1 MTNRVGTLKKNINYI
16 SPTYL
21 RPTKE
26 MLENYENIWLPL
38 RKKIQEK
45 KKENK
50 KIFLLYG
57 DFDIIEIKND
67 YIFPD
72 TKKNISNP
80 KNNTKSKRVS
90 EVKYYS
96 RILTTIIYFSMDI
109 YFSLLCA
116 SLLHL
121 QFLLIEV

>member
-67 YIFPD
+67 NNFSD
-72 TKKNISNP
+72 TKNINNP
-80 KNNTKSKRVS
+80 KSNRSSKKNSSNSSTKKKSKTNSSSKKQTKV
-90 EVKYYS
+90 VKGKK
-96 RILTTIIYFSMDI
+96 RTWTIHDK
-109 YFSLLCA
+109 
-116 SLLHL
+116 
-121 QFLLIEV
+121 